1 MANQGAK
8 KRKDENARHMA
19 KLRLIMILCNILYVL
34 VRVIISHS
42 SHTWKN
48 WIGLVLTS
56 LGYGIP
62 YKLLH
67 QMAKP
72 SVSDAGELLDGGFDM
87 STPGMCGYVRK
98 DLSFKLIN

>member
-1 MANQGAK
+1 MNSRIDVFGNMCLQ
-8 KRKDENARHMA
+8 
-19 KLRLIMILCNILYVL
+19 ILYVL

-87 STPGMCGYVRK
+87 RVKVGQKSQHI
-98 DLSFKLIN
+98 KLKGPQTQSSSL